1 MKTISNVLACIVA
14 AIIAA
19 LLVNVL
25 VCLRKERD
33 QSQVIQFCLQEGA
46 KKTRVESLMP
56 VTKDNADLTRQEFV
70 IQVNNC
76 MLDNYK

>member
-14 AIIAA
+14 AIIVA

-33 QSQVIQFCLQEGA
+33 HSQLIQFCLQEEA
-46 KKTRVESLMP
+46 KKTRVESLIP

-76 MLDNYK
+76 LLDNK